1 VPENLRSWVTILHL
15 VLVIAG
21 EALFVLASC
30 AGAMFVI
37 QNSLLKHKRLSKMS
51 KLLPAL
57 QDLDRV
63 NHLCLLWGFPVL
75 TLGLMAGVV
84 FAGFTLKSGWG
95 ADPKI
100 IWTFI
105 VWVVYGFLL
114 HQRLAI
120 GWKGIRMAVVSC
132 AVFIL
137 FLLSYLGVRFCF
149 STMHDFI

>member
-1 VPENLRSWVTILHL
+1 
-15 VLVIAG
+15 
-21 EALFVLASC
+21 
-30 AGAMFVI
+30 
-37 QNSLLKHKRLSKMS
+37 MS

-57 QDLDRV
+57 EDLDRV

-75 TLGLMAGVV
+75 TLGLVAGVV
-84 FAGFTLKSGWG
+84 FAGFILKSGWG

-137 FLLSYLGVRFCF
+137 FLFSYLGVRFCF